1 MPNYFDAR
9 EILAERWRNRRSKRI
24 PWVPGQ
30 RLGLAIPTG
39 WHLRLYLECE
49 RRGIRF
55 SPKIFRLK
63 EDETPAREKKQDR
76 ISVPNVNRDRRAHA

>member
-30 RLGLAIPTG
+30 RLGLPVDEDMPDTVRLDPA
-39 WHLRLYLECE
+39 LRPETH
-49 RRGIRF
+49 
-55 SPKIFRLK
+55 
-63 EDETPAREKKQDR
+63 EDLPSDA
-76 ISVPNVNRDRRAHA
+76 A